1 MFPSP
6 QDQGSTMCLRLCQ
19 WQFWIIQIFT
29 IESCAV
35 VIGKRTQYLL
45 KIITEDLRFY
55 KKDDVWLVMVNI
67 ILQIEEVA
75 GQAFDVPS

>member
-1 MFPSP
+1 M
-6 QDQGSTMCLRLCQ
+6 
-19 WQFWIIQIFT
+19 
-29 IESCAV
+29 
-35 VIGKRTQYLL
+35 L